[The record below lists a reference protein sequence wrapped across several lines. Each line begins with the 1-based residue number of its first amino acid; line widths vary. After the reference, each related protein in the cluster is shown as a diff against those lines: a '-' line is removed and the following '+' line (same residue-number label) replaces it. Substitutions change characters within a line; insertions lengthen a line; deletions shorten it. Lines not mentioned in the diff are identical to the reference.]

1 MEYFAFRWAAVASD
15 QVIEPL
21 TGPNQQDAKPILCFV
36 DDPLPVQAA
45 KAIKR

>member
-1 MEYFAFRWAAVASD
+1 VEFFAFCWAAVASD

-21 TGPNQQDAKPILCFV
+21 TGQQDAKSVLSFV
-36 DDPLPVQAA
+36 DDPLAVQAA